1 MWIEQNVESLH
12 VSAFRNVLFQ
22 QLPTKLVLRNSLLCS
37 SSTRRPSGSVQLRRC
52 EHVVD
57 AHPQHH
63 N

>member
-22 QLPTKLVLRNSLLCS
+22 QLPLNSSCETLCS
-37 SSTRRPSGSVQLRRC
+37 ARRRPCGSVQLRRC

>member
-1 MWIEQNVESLH
+1 MYP
-12 VSAFRNVLFQ
+12 LFE
-22 QLPTKLVLRNSLLCS
+22 TSFFSNFKLDLRNSLL
-37 SSTRRPSGSVQLRRC
+37 TVRELLVVVRGSVQLRRC

>member
-1 MWIEQNVESLH
+1 MYP
-12 VSAFRNVLFQ
+12 LFETSFFSNF
-22 QLPTKLVLRNSLLCS
+22 QLNSSCETLCS
-37 SSTRRPSGSVQLRRC
+37 ARRRPCGSVQLRRC